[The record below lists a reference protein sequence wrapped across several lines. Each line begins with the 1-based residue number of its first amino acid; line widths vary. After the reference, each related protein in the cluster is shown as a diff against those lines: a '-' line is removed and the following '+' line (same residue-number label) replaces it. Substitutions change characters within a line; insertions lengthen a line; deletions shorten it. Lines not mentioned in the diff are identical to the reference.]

1 MHMAMG
7 QDTGTTVAAMAVD
20 IMADTHPRT
29 TAVDM
34 RPRITA
40 MDIAEFTAR
49 LMPTMVDQGITV
61 AMDGIGT
68 TIATGEN
75 SRTIAVRESFT
86 NPVPVLTVAGFFV

>member
-7 QDTGTTVAAMAVD
+7 RDTGTTVAMAVD
-20 IMADTHPRT
+20 IMAPRT

-40 MDIAEFTAR
+40 MDIVEFTAR
-49 LMPTMVDQGITV
+49 LMPTMVAHGITV

-68 TIATGEN
+68 TIAIGEN
-75 SRTIAVRESFT
+75 SRTMEFEK
-86 NPVPVLTVAGFFV
+86 PLLTPLRL